1 MIKNYF
7 KIAWRNLRKNG
18 VYSILNIFGLSIGIA
33 IIMYLF
39 LFIKQE
45 LSFDKFNKNYENIV
59 RVGQTASF
67 DGKNY
72 EWACVPNIVG
82 PIMAKELPEIKAYSR
97 LLSHSFGKTA
107 FINTKT
113 DKFSEKKVYWTDAG
127 IFDIFDIKLLAG
139 NPQTALAAPN
149 KVIISKT
156 TANKYFGKKEAL
168 GKSLKIDN
176 EYTVVVSGVFDD
188 FPSNSTID
196 AEILGSFSTIG
207 WASKELH
214 WSNASYETYF
224 LLNQGTDLIALGKK
238 FNAVL
243 NSNVTKEER
252 WFKFWLQP
260 LEKVHL
266 YSTHISAAS
275 TTRIGDITQIKILI
289 ALALAILI
297 IACVN
302 YMNLATAQSQKSQ
315 KEVGLSKVMGANR
328 LSLITR
334 FYVESFLIVL
344 FATIMG
350 IIILIVVL
358 PFFNFI
364 AESNIYFS
372 ALINVQVLLAI
383 VFSILG
389 LSFLAGSYPALL
401 ISSFSPLSLFGRK
414 ENAIFSAQTIRK
426 GLVVLQFSASIVLI
440 ICTLVFYSQL
450 HFMQNKNLG
459 YNVKQII
466 SVSTVG
472 AESKEQIDGLMNQLK
487 SQNFVKSI
495 ARAQAYPGGPTS
507 GRTMTKPETPES
519 NFVIQTN
526 HASSEILETLDMKL
540 LAGTTFPNKVSKKDT
555 TVQIVVNQSAIK
567 FYGYSPEEAIGKTAY
582 NLFGWNRAT
591 IVGVVEDFHFEDFH
605 KPIGAYAFHN
615 SNTED
620 RPNLLIK
627 CEGGNIKENLN
638 KIESVFKEN
647 LPNSA
652 FEYLFLNDYVSK
664 LYANETRMSNIVL
677 FFSIIAII
685 IACLGLFGLAAYTAE
700 QRTKEIGV
708 RKVLGA
714 SVSSIMGLLSF
725 SFMRLV
731 LIAFVIAG
739 PISWYYLTQWLNGFT
754 FRISMPWWTYFV
766 AGIFTI
772 LAAMFTVSFQS
783 LKAALVNPVKS
794 LKTE

>member
-7 KIAWRNLRKNG
+7 KIAWRNLKKNG
-18 VYSILNIFGLSIGIA
+18 VYSILNIFGLSVGVA
-33 IIMYLF
+33 IFLF
-39 LFIKQE
+39 LFIFIKQE
-45 LSFDKFNKNYENIV
+45 LSFDKFNKNYDNIV
-59 RVGQTASF
+59 RIGQTASF

-72 EWACVPNIVG
+72 EWACVPNIAG
-82 PIMAKELPEIKAYSR
+82 PIMAKELPEIKSYTR
-97 LLSHSFGKTA
+97 FLSHSFGKTA
-107 FINTKT
+107 FVNTET

-127 IFDIFDIKLLAG
+127 VFDIFDIKLLSG
-139 NPQTALAAPN
+139 NPQTALDAPN
-149 KVIISKT
+149 KVILSKT
-156 TANKYFGKKEAL
+156 TANKYFGDKDAI
-168 GKSLKIDN
+168 GKSLKIDSD
-176 EYTVVVSGVFDD
+176 YTVVVSGVYDD
-188 FPSNSTID
+188 FPNNSTLD
-196 AEILGSFSTIG
+196 AEILGSFSTIA

-224 LLNQGTDLIALGKK
+224 LLNPATDLISLAKK
-238 FNAVL
+238 FNTVL
-243 NSNVTKEER
+243 YNNVPEGER
-252 WFKFWLQP
+252 WFKFWIQP

-266 YSTHISAAS
+266 YSTHISESS
-275 TTRIGDITQIKILI
+275 TTRIGDITQVKILI

-315 KEVGLSKVMGANR
+315 KEVGLSKVMGATR
-328 LSLITR
+328 FSLIKR
-334 FYVESFLIVL
+334 FYVESFLMVL
-344 FATIMG
+344 FATIVG
-350 IIILIVVL
+350 IIILIVAL

-364 AESNIYFS
+364 AESNIHFTE
-372 ALINVQVLLAI
+372 LLNVQVFLAI
-383 VFSILG
+383 AISTLG
-389 LSFLAGSYPALL
+389 LAFLAGSYPALL

-414 ENAIFSAQTIRK
+414 ENTFISAQTIRK

-459 YNVKQII
+459 YDVKQII
-466 SVSTVG
+466 SVSTEG

-495 ARAQAYPGGPTS
+495 ARAQAYPGGQAS
-507 GRTMTKPETPES
+507 GRTLSKPEAPES
-519 NFVIQTN
+519 NFAIQTN
-526 HASSEILETLDMKL
+526 HASPEILETLGMKL
-540 LAGTTFPNKVSKKDT
+540 LAGTTFPNKVSKTDT
-555 TVQIVVNQSAIK
+555 TVQVVVNQSAIK

-582 NLFGWNRAT
+582 SLFGWNNTT

-615 SNTED
+615 SNSEG
-620 RPNLLIK
+620 RPNLLIRF
-627 CEGGNIKENLN
+627 EGGSLKENVST
-638 KIESVFKEN
+638 IESIFKEN

-652 FEYLFLNDYVSK
+652 FDYLFLNDYVAQ
-664 LYANETRMSNIVL
+664 LYANEARMSNIVL
-677 FFSIIAII
+677 FFSIIAIM

-714 SVSSIMGLLSF
+714 SVSGIMSLLSI
-725 SFMRLV
+725 SFLRLV
-731 LIAFVIAG
+731 LIAFLIAA
-739 PISWYYLTQWLNGFT
+739 PLAWYYLNQWLAGFT

-766 AGIFTI
+766 AGVFTI
-772 LAAMFTVSFQS
+772 VIALLTVSFQS
-783 LKAALVNPVKS
+783 LKAAMVNPVKS